1 MNESSL
7 FPKVIFYGTP
17 EFARYC
23 LDALI
28 VAGYPIIMV
37 ITAPDRRSG
46 RGKKINSSAVKEYS
60 VKKKLPLLQPV
71 NLKDSNF
78 ISRLKNL
85 QPEIQIVVAFRMLP
99 KVVWKVPSY
108 GTINLHASL
117 LPNYRGAA
125 PINWVLI
132 NGEKRTGVST
142 FLINEKID
150 TGAVLLQKEVSIG
163 KEYNVGILHDILLK
177 LGAPLIIKTIEGVVS
192 GSLSAIS
199 QEISGQ
205 EKEAPK
211 LTTENTRLDWALQI
225 EEIQNKINGL
235 SPNPGAWTVFKN
247 KDEEG
252 RMKIFK
258 TKIVT
263 SLPNESINKIVVK
276 HGEILIVTK
285 GGYLNCIELQLP
297 NKKRM
302 TASALLNGYSFDE
315 NATVL

>member
-1 MNESSL
+1 MNESPL
-7 FPKVIFYGTP
+7 LPRVIFYGTP

-60 VKKKLPLLQPV
+60 VKKKLPLLQPE

-78 ISRLKNL
+78 VSRLKNL

-132 NGEKRTGVST
+132 NGEKKTGVST
-142 FLINEKID
+142 FLINEQID

-163 KEYNVGILHDILLK
+163 KEYNVGILHDILSK
-177 LGAPLIIKTIEGVVS
+177 LGAPLIIKTIEGLVS
-192 GSLSAIS
+192 RSLSAIN
-199 QEISGQ
+199 QQISGQ

-211 LTTENTRLDWALQI
+211 LTTENTRLDWTLQI
-225 EEIQNKINGL
+225 EHIQNKINGL
-235 SPNPGAWTVFKN
+235 SPNPGAWTFFKN
-247 KDEEG
+247 K
-252 RMKIFK
+252 
-258 TKIVT
+258 
-263 SLPNESINKIVVK
+263 
-276 HGEILIVTK
+276 GEK
-285 GGYLNCIELQLP
+285 GE
-297 NKKRM
+297 
-302 TASALLNGYSFDE
+302 
-315 NATVL
+315 

>member
-1 MNESSL
+1 
-7 FPKVIFYGTP
+7 
-17 EFARYC
+17 
-23 LDALI
+23 
-28 VAGYPIIMV
+28 
-37 ITAPDRRSG
+37 
-46 RGKKINSSAVKEYS
+46 
-60 VKKKLPLLQPV
+60 
-71 NLKDSNF
+71 
-78 ISRLKNL
+78 
-85 QPEIQIVVAFRMLP
+85 
-99 KVVWKVPSY
+99 VWKVPSY

-177 LGAPLIIKTIEGVVS
+177 LGGPLIIKTIEGVVS

-205 EKEAPK
+205 EKGAPK

-247 KDEEG
+247 KGEEC

-276 HGEILIVTK
+276 HDEILIVTK

>member
-1 MNESSL
+1 MNESPL
-7 FPKVIFYGTP
+7 LPRVIFYGTP
-17 EFARYC
+17 EFACYC

-60 VKKKLPLLQPV
+60 VKNKLPLLQPE

-78 ISRLKNL
+78 VSRLKNL

-132 NGEKRTGVST
+132 NGEKKTGVST
-142 FLINEKID
+142 FLINEQID

-163 KEYNVGILHDILLK
+163 KEYNVGILHDILSK
-177 LGAPLIIKTIEGVVS
+177 LGAPLIIKTIEGLVS
-192 GSLSAIS
+192 RSLSAIN
-199 QEISGQ
+199 QQISGQ

-211 LTTENTRLDWALQI
+211 LTTENTRLDWTLQI
-225 EEIQNKINGL
+225 EQIQNKINGL
-235 SPNPGAWTVFKN
+235 SPNPGAWTFFKN
-247 KDEEG
+247 KGEKG

-258 TKIVT
+258 TKVVT
-263 SLPNESINKIVVK
+263 SLANESINKIIVK
-276 HGEILIVTK
+276 QGEILIVTQD
-285 GGYLNCIELQLP
+285 GYLNCIELQLP

>member
-1 MNESSL
+1 MNESPL
-7 FPKVIFYGTP
+7 LPKVIFYGTP

-46 RGKKINSSAVKEYS
+46 RGKKTNPSAVKEYS
-60 VKKKLPLLQPV
+60 VKNKLPLLQPE

-78 ISRLKNL
+78 IFRLNNL

-99 KVVWKVPSY
+99 KIVWKVPSY

-125 PINWVLI
+125 PINWVII
-132 NGEKRTGVST
+132 NGEKKTGVST
-142 FLINEKID
+142 FLINEQID

-163 KEYNVGILHDILLK
+163 EDYNAGILHDILLK
-177 LGAPLIIKTIEGVVS
+177 LGAPLIIKTIEGIFS
-192 GSLSAIS
+192 RSLNAIR
-199 QEISGQ
+199 QQISGQ

-211 LTTENTRLDWALQI
+211 LTTQNTRLDWTLQI
-225 EEIQNKINGL
+225 EQIHNKINGL
-235 SPNPGAWTVFKN
+235 SPNPGAWTVIKN
-247 KDEEG
+247 KGEKG
-252 RMKIFK
+252 RMKLFK

-276 HGEILIVTK
+276 QGEILIVTK
-285 GGYLNCIELQLP
+285 DGYLNCIELQLP

-302 TASALLNGYSFDE
+302 TASALLNGYSFDD

>member
-1 MNESSL
+1 
-7 FPKVIFYGTP
+7 
-17 EFARYC
+17 
-23 LDALI
+23 
-28 VAGYPIIMV
+28 
-37 ITAPDRRSG
+37 
-46 RGKKINSSAVKEYS
+46 
-60 VKKKLPLLQPV
+60 
-71 NLKDSNF
+71 
-78 ISRLKNL
+78 
-85 QPEIQIVVAFRMLP
+85 MLP

-285 GGYLNCIELQLP
+285 GGYLNCIELQLT

>member
-1 MNESSL
+1 
-7 FPKVIFYGTP
+7 
-17 EFARYC
+17 
-23 LDALI
+23 
-28 VAGYPIIMV
+28 
-37 ITAPDRRSG
+37 
-46 RGKKINSSAVKEYS
+46 
-60 VKKKLPLLQPV
+60 
-71 NLKDSNF
+71 
-78 ISRLKNL
+78 
-85 QPEIQIVVAFRMLP
+85 
-99 KVVWKVPSY
+99 
-108 GTINLHASL
+108 
-117 LPNYRGAA
+117 
-125 PINWVLI
+125 
-132 NGEKRTGVST
+132 
-142 FLINEKID
+142 
-150 TGAVLLQKEVSIG
+150 
-163 KEYNVGILHDILLK
+163 
-177 LGAPLIIKTIEGVVS
+177 VVS

-211 LTTENTRLDWALQI
+211 LTTENTRLDWALKI

-285 GGYLNCIELQLP
+285 GGYLNCIELQLT

>member
-1 MNESSL
+1 
-7 FPKVIFYGTP
+7 
-17 EFARYC
+17 
-23 LDALI
+23 
-28 VAGYPIIMV
+28 MV

-46 RGKKINSSAVKEYS
+46 RGKKTNPSAVKEYS
-60 VKKKLPLLQPV
+60 VKNKLPLLQPE

-78 ISRLKNL
+78 IYRLNNL

-125 PINWVLI
+125 PINWVII
-132 NGEKRTGVST
+132 NGEKKTGVST
-142 FLINEKID
+142 FLINEQID

-163 KEYNVGILHDILLK
+163 EDYNAGILHDILLK
-177 LGAPLIIKTIEGVVS
+177 LGAPLIIKTIEGIFS
-192 GSLSAIS
+192 RSLNAIR
-199 QEISGQ
+199 QQISGQ

-211 LTTENTRLDWALQI
+211 LTTQNTRLDWTLQI
-225 EEIQNKINGL
+225 EQIHNKINGL
-235 SPNPGAWTVFKN
+235 SPNPGAWTVIKN
-247 KDEEG
+247 KGEKG
-252 RMKIFK
+252 RMKLFK
-258 TKIVT
+258 TKIVS

-276 HGEILIVTK
+276 QGEILIVTK
-285 GGYLNCIELQLP
+285 DGYLNCIELQLP

-302 TASALLNGYSFDE
+302 TASALLNGYSFDD

>member
-1 MNESSL
+1 MNKSPL
-7 FPKVIFYGTP
+7 LPRVIFYGTP
-17 EFARYC
+17 EFACYC

-60 VKKKLPLLQPV
+60 VKNKLPLLQPE

-78 ISRLKNL
+78 VSRLKNL

-132 NGEKRTGVST
+132 NGEKKTGVST
-142 FLINEKID
+142 FLINEQID

-177 LGAPLIIKTIEGVVS
+177 LGAPLIIKTIEGLVS
-192 GSLSAIS
+192 RSLSAIN
-199 QEISGQ
+199 QQISGQ

-211 LTTENTRLDWALQI
+211 LTTENTRLDWTLQI
-225 EEIQNKINGL
+225 EQIQNKINGL

-247 KDEEG
+247 KGEKG

-258 TKIVT
+258 SKVVT
-263 SLPNESINKIVVK
+263 SLANESINKIIVK
-276 HGEILIVTK
+276 QGEILIVIK
-285 GGYLNCIELQLP
+285 DGYLNCVELQLP